1 MNVRLIML
9 VALLSV
15 SAAASA
21 KRYEAPMPLAQ
32 DLQVEVVLNQQEL
45 GVDVP
50 ATASSVGAQFGL
62 LGALVGS
69 AITAG
74 QVANAEK
81 RVAEIRNVLVDY
93 RFNEN
98 FERQLRAKLASE
110 GISPNPQFTFM
121 ATPWDAYSAT
131 KAGKVAAD
139 GVLII
144 TPRYSITNNFE
155 VLKVSLSARF
165 VNRTFKPNGKMK
177 EKNLLMSWYSFQFPM
192 TKLDGSFA
200 TEDAQRWID
209 LGPQEMQ
216 GLLDQGITQVV
227 DMMVY
232 EFSPEGRQ
240 VAKTK
245 TKAKNTFLKG
255 KPYWGWSLREAP
267 DWIWLREWGV
277 AGITGY
283 YPVDGMTKAAA
294 AAATVVDSSAAES
307 TATDSA
313 EAASIESESTGTG
326 SAAVG
331 QPVAGAVTD
340 AVAVPEPVVAEAAP
354 ASTEDAAPVD
364 SAAPATGVDS
374 SQ

>member
-21 KRYEAPMPLAQ
+21 KRYETPMPLAQ
-32 DLQVEVVLNQQEL
+32 DLQVEVILNQQEL

-93 RFNEN
+93 RFNDN

-155 VLKVSLSARF
+155 VMKVSLSARF
-165 VNRTFKPNGKMK
+165 INRTFKPNGKMK
-177 EKNLLMSWYSFQFPM
+177 EKNLVMSWYSFQFPL
-192 TKLDGSFA
+192 TKLEGSYA

-209 LGPQEMQ
+209 LGQQEMQ

-232 EFSPEGRQ
+232 EFSAEGRQ
-240 VAKTK
+240 AAKTK
-245 TKAKNTFLKG
+245 TKAKNTILKG

-267 DWIWLREWGV
+267 NWIWLREWGV

-283 YPVDGMTKAAA
+283 YPVDGTTKAAGAASTAADSA
-294 AAATVVDSSAAES
+294 AAA
-307 TATDSA
+307 
-313 EAASIESESTGTG
+313 
-326 SAAVG
+326 

-340 AVAVPEPVVAEAAP
+340 AVAEPAPVAADVPASTEEAAP
-354 ASTEDAAPVD
+354 ADP
-364 SAAPATGVDS
+364 AAPATGADS
-374 SQ
+374 PR

>member
-1 MNVRLIML
+1 MNVRLILL

-15 SAAASA
+15 SAAAPA
-21 KRYEAPMPLAQ
+21 KKYETPMPLAQ
-32 DLQVEVVLNQQEL
+32 DLQVEVILNQQEL

-62 LGALVGS
+62 LGALIG
-69 AITAG
+69 ATITAG

-93 RFNEN
+93 RFNDN

-131 KAGKVAAD
+131 KAGKLAAD

-155 VLKVSLSARF
+155 VLKVSLNARF
-165 VNRTFKPNGKMK
+165 VNRKFKPNGKMK
-177 EKNLLMSWYSFQFPM
+177 EKNLVMSWYSFQFPL
-192 TKLDGSFA
+192 TKLDGSYA

-209 LGPQEMQ
+209 LGRQEMH

-232 EFSPEGRQ
+232 EFSAEGRQ
-240 VAKTK
+240 AAKTK
-245 TKAKNTFLKG
+245 TKAKAKNTLLKG
-255 KPYWGWSLREAP
+255 KPYWGWSLRETP

-277 AGITGY
+277 LGITGY
-283 YPVDGMTKAAA
+283 YPVDGLTKAAGTASPVAASA
-294 AAATVVDSSAAES
+294 AADSATP
-307 TATDSA
+307 ATDA
-313 EAASIESESTGTG
+313 
-326 SAAVG
+326 
-331 QPVAGAVTD
+331 
-340 AVAVPEPVVAEAAP
+340 
-354 ASTEDAAPVD
+354 
-364 SAAPATGVDS
+364 DS